1 MTPLGRQLEAAC
13 QPDEGTVITVKES
26 IPRTLTQGTTLSPL
40 SPAALQLCT
49 ALASPASSLWVLL
62 FHQV

>member
-40 SPAALQLCT
+40 SPAALQL
-49 ALASPASSLWVLL
+49 
-62 FHQV
+62 